1 MGNVLVNDADVTDV
15 RPLSVVCMP
24 RVESDLPSA
33 CPMTLFN
40 YDIFNV
46 LELRKYLN
54 VCAQYLLV
62 TWHESVNDITNWVFG
77 FEF

>member
-1 MGNVLVNDADVTDV
+1 MGNVLVNGADIADV
-15 RPLSVVCMP
+15 RPLSVVCML
-24 RVESDLPSA
+24 RVESNLPSA
-33 CPMTLFN
+33 CPMSLFD
-40 YDIFNV
+40 YSIFNV

-62 TWHESVNDITNWVFG
+62 TWHESVNDITPWDFG